1 MKHELRTEIEID
13 AAPEVVW
20 EILVDLGRYEEWNP
34 FITSSSGEA
43 RVGGTLVNRLEPPDA
58 KAMTFKPKV
67 TAVDEG
73 KAFEWLG
80 HLVVPGLFDG
90 RHRFE
95 VHAAGSGTLFRQD
108 EYFSGILVRPMR
120 KSLEGSTRRG
130 FEAMNRA
137 LKERAEAQ

>member
-1 MKHELRTEIEID
+1 MRHELRTEIEID

-20 EILVDLGRYEEWNP
+20 EILVDLSRYEEWNP
-34 FITSSSGEA
+34 FITSSSGET
-43 RVGGTLVNRLEPPDA
+43 RVGEKLVNRLEPPDA

-73 KAFEWLG
+73 EAFEWLG
-80 HLVVPGLFDG
+80 HLIVPGLFDG

-130 FEAMNRA
+130 FEAMNQA